1 MSDANLIEIA
11 KKFTLES
18 FSHDDYIFRQDDEGE
33 KFYII
38 LKGCVVGISEA
49 SKYFLKE
56 GFGAAGEDKEVCR
69 LTEGMGFGELA
80 LISGASRS
88 LSMKAY
94 NEVLVVSLHKS
105 EFLKCFGVF
114 LYYLGQSDEQN
125 LRNSAVSNES
135 QIPTKV

>member
-11 KKFTLES
+11 KKLMIES
-18 FSHDDYIFRQDDEGE
+18 FGHDDYIFRQDDIGE

-38 LKGCVVGISEA
+38 LEGVVVGISESA
-49 SKYFLKE
+49 RYLRDNV
-56 GFGAAGEDKEVCR
+56 GVVTVDKEVCR

-94 NEVLVVSLHKS
+94 NEVRLISLHKS
-105 EFLKCFGVF
+105 EFLKCFGVTIH
-114 LYYLGQSDEQN
+114 YSGQSY
-125 LRNSAVSNES
+125 
-135 QIPTKV
+135 K